1 MVCAAPAEPRLLT
14 LMTSDDLLLS
24 PSCARYQENSTLYN
38 HDFLSKEMRA
48 QLCTRGN
55 PGGVRSLV
63 TAIGP
68 IYMPDGEPDADGEPA
83 RKRARGRSGTGGRAG
98 ARKPTGSRSKPTR
111 KRKADAEEDED
122 EDAMDKEED
131 EDEDAMDEEEDEDAM
146 DEEPMTAR
154 EMEASVEATLNVL
167 FGRVRDDVPFD
178 ELYKTLISKVPRAL
192 LTGREAVEEALN
204 KMEEANKVIY
214 REGRIHL
221 I

>member
-122 EDAMDKEED
+122 EDAMD
-131 EDEDAMDEEEDEDAM
+131 EEEDEDAM

-154 EMEASVEATLNVL
+154 ELEASVEATLNML

-178 ELYKTLISKVPRAL
+178 ELYKTLIRKVPRAI

-204 KMEEANKVIY
+204 KMEEANKVMH